1 MNKITN
7 VAFSMVA
14 ICIAIQFVPY
24 SRNHTNPPIVHE
36 PTWNNQ
42 KTRDLAKQACFNCH
56 SNETVW
62 PWYSKIAPIS
72 WLVFS
77 DVTEA
82 RQKLNISDWT
92 YGKRE
97 GENSNKIRRDIE
109 TGEMPPIQYRLAH
122 PEAKL
127 DDSGRRALADGLEVT
142 VKASIKP

>member
-1 MNKITN
+1 MNKITTA
-7 VAFSMVA
+7 AFSMGV

-24 SRNHTNPPIVHE
+24 GCNHTNPPIVHE

-42 KTRDLAKQACFNCH
+42 KTRDLAKQVCFNCH
-56 SNETVW
+56 SNETIW

-82 RQKLNISDWT
+82 RQKLNFSDWT

-97 GENSNKIRRDIE
+97 GENSNKIRQDIKM
-109 TGEMPPIQYRLAH
+109 GEMPPIQYLLAH

-127 DDSGRRALADGLEVT
+127 GDSDNRIFADGLDAT
-142 VKASIKP
+142 VKVSIKH